1 MEEKKEEEIKQEIVF
16 EVGEDIIIGVEEGGN
31 QEMVDLVFEDQEQL
45 VE

>member
-31 QEMVDLVFEDQEQL
+31 QETVDLVFEDQEQL